1 MINQLMI
8 DTEVNE
14 KRIFRKPQ
22 PVQTVVE
29 GSDSEIEEEDLECDE
44 CGKVSENFDAYIEH
58 RGK

>member
-29 GSDSEIEEEDLECDE
+29 GSDSEIEDDTSP
-44 CGKVSENFDAYIEH
+44 GGRKMRNRPV
-58 RGK
+58 K